1 MEFKKHL
8 TFDIYH
14 YYYLL
19 SQRITITEGSATDTQ
34 G

>member
-8 TFDIYH
+8 TREIYH
-14 YYYLL
+14 YYIL
-19 SQRITITEGSATDTQ
+19 SQLNAITEGSATYTQ